1 MSVTVKL
8 DTTKLDQLLAQI
20 PNRANQATRQAA
32 FAIEAQAKVN
42 IQKWDLIDTGAMINS
57 MAVSRER
64 PGLYQIGDF
73 GGYTKSRKSKFG
85 WRSINAGMEYAVYWE
100 LGHRNIFLRRYV
112 RKPFLEPAL
121 RFVEASFMQML
132 AQGLFK

>member
-32 FAIEAQAKVN
+32 FAIEAQTKTN
-42 IQKWDLIDTGAMINS
+42 IQRWSLIDTGALINS
-57 MAVSRER
+57 IQAEQKKKGSWIIHDGV
-64 PGLYQIGDF
+64 
-73 GGYTKSRKSKFG
+73 
-85 WRSINAGMEYAVYWE
+85 EYGVYWE